1 MGWLFFAVTLVLLIL
16 SRVEIYYLDKAV
28 KALEEIVQIR
38 GERIDNL
45 NKAYDSLYAKFGE
58 ALDMMGR
65 AIEAIKPVISVTD
78 KSGGGV

>member
-1 MGWLFFAVTLVLLIL
+1 MGWLFFAVALVLLIL

-45 NKAYDSLYAKFGE
+45 NKAYDSLYAKFDE
-58 ALDMMGR
+58 ALDMMER
-65 AIEAIKPVISVTD
+65 AIEAIKPVINVTR

>member
-1 MGWLFFAVTLVLLIL
+1 MGWLFFAGALGLLIL

-28 KALEEIVQIR
+28 KALEEVVQIR

-45 NKAYDSLYAKFGE
+45 NKAYDSLYAKFDE
-58 ALDMMGR
+58 ALDMMER
-65 AIEAIKPVISVTD
+65 AIEAIKPVINVTR